1 MRSFIVLKH
10 LLIALLPLACGLAAG
25 LAFAY
30 SQERCGSLV
39 GPVFAAKCHGVQLEY
54 QLLFQ
59 TAGTLVGCLFTALLG
74 AWLELRRRRVVLQA
88 PSTEE
93 AS

>member
-25 LAFAY
+25 LGFAY

-54 QLLFQ
+54 QLMFQ
-59 TAGTLVGCLFTALLG
+59 TAGTLAGCLVVALLG
-74 AWLELRRRRVVLQA
+74 AWRELRQRRVVLQA
-88 PSTEE
+88 ALTQE

>member
-1 MRSFIVLKH
+1 MRFLIVMKH
-10 LLIALLPLACGLAAG
+10 LCIALIPLACGVAAG
-25 LAFAY
+25 LTFAY
-30 SQERCGSLV
+30 TQERCGSLV

-59 TAGTLVGCLFTALLG
+59 TAGTLIGCLITAGLG